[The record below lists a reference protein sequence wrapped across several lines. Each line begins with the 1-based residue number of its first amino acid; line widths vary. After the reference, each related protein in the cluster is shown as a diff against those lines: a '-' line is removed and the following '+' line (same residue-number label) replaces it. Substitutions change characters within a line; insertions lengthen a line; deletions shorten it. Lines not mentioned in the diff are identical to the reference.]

1 MSVEVV
7 NLTKVFNQQ
16 KAVNNISFSLR
27 KGEIL
32 GFLGP
37 NGAGKSTTMK
47 IATTYL
53 PPTSGSIFI
62 NGIDVIKDPL
72 SVRRII
78 GYLPEHNPLYLDMY
92 IKEYLEFVASI
103 HGIRGKALKIKIQD
117 IIAMTGL
124 ELERRKKIGQLSKG
138 YRQRVGLAQAM
149 IHDPEVLILDEPT
162 SGLDPNQIIEI
173 RELIKDFSKQK
184 TVIFSTHIMQEVQA
198 MCDRV
203 VIIDRGV
210 IVADD
215 NVETLK
221 GRPSN
226 QQLITVE
233 FEIAPDIDI
242 FKNIEGIS
250 KLESEGNKV
259 KIFVNPDM
267 DIRSDIFK
275 LATEKNLTLI
285 GLQKEDTSL
294 ENIFQQLTKDNIK
307 EPE

>member
-7 NLTKVFNQQ
+7 NLTKIFNQQ
-16 KAVNNISFSLR
+16 KAVNDITFSVR

-47 IATTYL
+47 MATTYL
-53 PPTSGSIFI
+53 PPTSGSVFI
-62 NGIDVIKDPL
+62 NGKDVLKDPL
-72 SVRRII
+72 SVRKII

-92 IKEYLEFVASI
+92 IKEYLEFAASL
-103 HGIRGKALKIKIQD
+103 HGIKGKSLKSKIQD

-124 ELERRKKIGQLSKG
+124 ELEKRKKIGQLSKG

-203 VIIDRGV
+203 VIIDRGR

-215 NVETLK
+215 KVENLK
-221 GRPSN
+221 GKPSN
-226 QQLITVE
+226 QQVVTVE
-233 FEIAPDIDI
+233 FEVAPDIDI
-242 FKNIEGIS
+242 FKNIKGIRN
-250 KLESEGNKV
+250 LEPEGNKV
-259 KIFVNPDM
+259 KIFVEPDM

-275 LATEKNLTLI
+275 LATEKDLSLI
-285 GLQKEDTSL
+285 GLHKEDASL

>member
-16 KAVNNISFSLR
+16 KAVNNISFSVR

-47 IATTYL
+47 MATTYL
-53 PPTSGSIFI
+53 PPTSGSVFI
-62 NGIDVIKDPL
+62 NGIEVIKDPL

-92 IKEYLEFVASI
+92 IKEYLEFVASL
-103 HGIRGKALKIKIQD
+103 HGIKGKLLKSKIQD
-117 IIAMTGL
+117 IIARTGL

-173 RELIKDFSKQK
+173 RELIKDFSRQK

-215 NVETLK
+215 RVENLK
-221 GRPSN
+221 GRPSD
-226 QQLITVE
+226 QQLITAE
-233 FEIAPDIDI
+233 FEIPPDINI

-250 KLESEGNKV
+250 KLESSGNKI
-259 KIFVNPDM
+259 KIFVDPDL
-267 DIRSDIFK
+267 DIRGDIFK
-275 LATEKNLTLI
+275 LASENNLTLI

>member
-1 MSVEVV
+1 V
-7 NLTKVFNQQ
+7 L
-16 KAVNNISFSLR
+16 
-27 KGEIL
+27 
-32 GFLGP
+32 
-37 NGAGKSTTMK
+37 
-47 IATTYL
+47 
-53 PPTSGSIFI
+53 
-62 NGIDVIKDPL
+62 KDPL
-72 SVRRII
+72 SVRKII

-92 IKEYLEFVASI
+92 IKEYLEFVASL
-103 HGIRGKALKIKIQD
+103 HGIKGKSLKSKIQD

-124 ELERRKKIGQLSKG
+124 ELEKRKKIGQLSKG

-173 RELIKDFSKQK
+173 RELIKNFSKQK

-203 VIIDRGV
+203 VIIDRGK

-215 NVETLK
+215 KVENLK
-221 GRPSN
+221 GKPSN
-226 QQLITVE
+226 QQVVTVE
-233 FEIAPDIDI
+233 FEVAPDIDI
-242 FKNIEGIS
+242 FKNIKGIRN
-250 KLESEGNKV
+250 LEPEGNKV
-259 KIFVNPDM
+259 KIFVEPDM

-275 LATEKNLTLI
+275 LATEKDLSLI
-285 GLQKEDTSL
+285 GLHKEDASL

>member
-1 MSVEVV
+1 M
-7 NLTKVFNQQ
+7 
-16 KAVNNISFSLR
+16 
-27 KGEIL
+27 
-32 GFLGP
+32 
-37 NGAGKSTTMK
+37 
-47 IATTYL
+47 
-53 PPTSGSIFI
+53 
-62 NGIDVIKDPL
+62 
-72 SVRRII
+72 
-78 GYLPEHNPLYLDMY
+78 DMY
-92 IKEYLEFVASI
+92 IKEYLEFVSSL
-103 HGIRGKALKIKIQD
+103 HGIQGKALKLKIQN

-215 NVETLK
+215 NVENLK
-221 GRPSN
+221 GKPSD

-233 FEIAPDIDI
+233 FEVAPDIDI
-242 FKNIEGIS
+242 FRNIEGIN

-285 GLQKEDTSL
+285 GLHKEDTSL

>member
-7 NLTKVFNQQ
+7 NLTKIFNQQ
-16 KAVNNISFSLR
+16 KAVNDITFSVR

-47 IATTYL
+47 MATTYL
-53 PPTSGSIFI
+53 PPTSGSVLI
-62 NGIDVIKDPL
+62 NGIDVLKDPL
-72 SVRRII
+72 SVRKII

-92 IKEYLEFVASI
+92 IKEYLEFVASL
-103 HGIRGKALKIKIQD
+103 HGIKGKSLKSKIRD

-124 ELERRKKIGQLSKG
+124 ELEKRKKIGQLSKG

-173 RELIKDFSKQK
+173 RALIKDFSKQK

-203 VIIDRGV
+203 VIIDQGE

-215 NVETLK
+215 KVENLK
-221 GRPSN
+221 GKPSN
-226 QQLITVE
+226 QQVVTVE
-233 FEIAPDIDI
+233 FEVSPDIDI
-242 FKNIEGIS
+242 FKKIKGIQN
-250 KLESEGNKV
+250 LELEGNKV
-259 KIFVNPDM
+259 KIFVDPDM

-275 LATEKNLTLI
+275 LATEKNLSLI
-285 GLQKEDTSL
+285 GLHKEDASL

>member
-7 NLTKVFNQQ
+7 NLTKIFNQQ
-16 KAVNNISFSLR
+16 KAVNDITFSVR

-47 IATTYL
+47 MATTYL
-53 PPTSGSIFI
+53 PPTSGSVFI
-62 NGIDVIKDPL
+62 NGIDVLKDPL
-72 SVRRII
+72 SVRKII

-92 IKEYLEFVASI
+92 IKEYLEFVASL
-103 HGIRGKALKIKIQD
+103 HGIKGKSLKSKIQD

-124 ELERRKKIGQLSKG
+124 ELEKRKKIGQLSKG

-203 VIIDRGV
+203 VIIDRGK

-215 NVETLK
+215 KVENLK
-221 GRPSN
+221 GKPSN
-226 QQLITVE
+226 QQVVTVE
-233 FEIAPDIDI
+233 FEVAPDIDI
-242 FKNIEGIS
+242 FKNIKGIRN
-250 KLESEGNKV
+250 LEPEGNKV
-259 KIFVNPDM
+259 KIFVEPDM

-275 LATEKNLTLI
+275 LATEKDLSLI
-285 GLQKEDTSL
+285 GLHKEDASL

>member
-7 NLTKVFNQQ
+7 NLTKIFNQQ
-16 KAVNNISFSLR
+16 KAVNDITFSVR

-47 IATTYL
+47 MATTYL
-53 PPTSGSIFI
+53 PPTSGRVLI

-72 SVRRII
+72 SVRKII

-92 IKEYLEFVASI
+92 IKEYLEFVASL
-103 HGIRGKALKIKIQD
+103 HGIKGRSLKSKIQD

-124 ELERRKKIGQLSKG
+124 ELEKRKKIGQLSKG

-173 RELIKDFSKQK
+173 RELIKNFSKQK

-203 VIIDRGV
+203 VIIDRGE

-215 NVETLK
+215 NVENLK
-221 GRPSN
+221 GKPSN
-226 QQLITVE
+226 QQVVTVE
-233 FEIAPDIDI
+233 FEAAPDIDI
-242 FKNIEGIS
+242 FKNIKGIRN
-250 KLESEGNKV
+250 LELEGNKV
-259 KIFVNPDM
+259 KLFVDPDM

-275 LATEKNLTLI
+275 LATERNLSLI
-285 GLQKEDTSL
+285 GLHKEDASL